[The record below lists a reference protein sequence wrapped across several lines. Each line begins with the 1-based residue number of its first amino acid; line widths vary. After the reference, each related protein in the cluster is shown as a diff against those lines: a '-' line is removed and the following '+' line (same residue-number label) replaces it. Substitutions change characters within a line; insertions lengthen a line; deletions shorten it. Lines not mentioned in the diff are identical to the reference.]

1 MQYPTFRRR
10 FATLL
15 AIFVFSAC
23 QPESTTPAS
32 DAPQSTGTPTEASAT
47 PTDWQKIS
55 PAANTTCSDG
65 SPYSFFVRQGDPNK
79 LLVYFQGGGAC
90 WFRQN
95 CDPQM
100 SPSYSIQVGNI
111 DRANFGIFNL
121 DNPDNPF
128 KDHTT
133 VFAPYCTA
141 DVHMGASDTVYPPV
155 EEGQTDLVIR
165 HQGRANVEAVL
176 QWTYEHVPSPQSIFV
191 TGSSAGA
198 IPSPLYTALIADH
211 YVNARI
217 AQLGD
222 GAGGYRRTN
231 NDSRPDEQWGTFDF
245 ITQEQGFANLRPET
259 MTYESL
265 YIAAAQAH
273 PDITFAE
280 YDAAEDAVQKRFLSM
295 SGQKDVALQ
304 QAIEANHADIRREV
318 GNFSSYIAGG
328 DSHTILGRPEFY
340 TLASNGVAIRDWVA
354 ALANF
359 ETVEN
364 VTCAPCDIESFSG
377 AAMPPA
383 VEAMWASWEDRRS
396 QYVEPFQIFDNVYYV
411 GIDWVAAYLIET
423 GDGLIL
429 IDSLYGSWLPVLLNN
444 IRELGFDPADVKYL
458 INTHGHFDHAGG
470 SALFQKVY
478 GSRVVMTAED
488 WQVAQAKPELA
499 AFYMPTPRVDM
510 VAEDGDTISL
520 GDNTI
525 TLYKTPGHTE
535 GVLSLGYTGKDG
547 DDTHSILTLGG
558 VGLNFSGI
566 ERTETYLDSYRRL
579 QSMQDSFSVS
589 LPNHQSMGRVFDR
602 RDLLA
607 QRQAGQAH
615 PFVDKPG
622 LSRDLASFIA
632 AAESKLELEKAG
644 NAPDPLAALQQAISD
659 EE

>member
-411 GIDWVAAYLIET
+411 GIDWVAAYLIDT

>member
-602 RDLLA
+602 RDLLT
-607 QRQAGQAH
+607 QRQARQAH

>member
-265 YIAAAQAH
+265 YIAAAQAQ

>member
-32 DAPQSTGTPTEASAT
+32 DAPQSTGTPTKASAT

-176 QWTYEHVPSPQSIFV
+176 QWTYEHVPSPQNIFV

-265 YIAAAQAH
+265 YIAAAQAQ

-383 VEAMWASWEDRRS
+383 VEAMWASWEDRSS

-622 LSRDLASFIA
+622 LNRDLASFIA
-632 AAESKLELEKAG
+632 AAESKLELERAG

>member
-32 DAPQSTGTPTEASAT
+32 DAPQSAGTPTEASAT

-304 QAIEANHADIRREV
+304 QAIEANHADIRQEV

>member
-318 GNFSSYIAGG
+318 GNFSNYIAGG

-444 IRELGFDPADVKYL
+444 IRECC
-458 INTHGHFDHAGG
+458 
-470 SALFQKVY
+470 
-478 GSRVVMTAED
+478 
-488 WQVAQAKPELA
+488 
-499 AFYMPTPRVDM
+499 
-510 VAEDGDTISL
+510 
-520 GDNTI
+520 
-525 TLYKTPGHTE
+525 
-535 GVLSLGYTGKDG
+535 
-547 DDTHSILTLGG
+547 
-558 VGLNFSGI
+558 
-566 ERTETYLDSYRRL
+566 
-579 QSMQDSFSVS
+579 
-589 LPNHQSMGRVFDR
+589 
-602 RDLLA
+602 
-607 QRQAGQAH
+607 
-615 PFVDKPG
+615 
-622 LSRDLASFIA
+622 
-632 AAESKLELEKAG
+632 
-644 NAPDPLAALQQAISD
+644 
-659 EE
+659 

>member
-429 IDSLYGSWLPVLLNN
+429 IDSLYGNWLPVLLNN

>member
-141 DVHMGASDTVYPPV
+141 DVHMGASNTVYPPV
-155 EEGQTDLVIR
+155 EEGQADLVIR

>member
-55 PAANTTCSDG
+55 SAANTTCSDG

-423 GDGLIL
+423 GEGLIL

-510 VAEDGDTISL
+510 VAEGGDTISL

>member
-265 YIAAAQAH
+265 YIAAAQAQ

-304 QAIEANHADIRREV
+304 QAIEANHADIRRDV

-328 DSHTILGRPEFY
+328 NSHTILGRPEFY

-499 AFYMPTPRVDM
+499 AFYLPTPRVDM

-535 GVLSLGYTGKDG
+535 GVLSLGFTGKDG

-622 LSRDLASFIA
+622 LNRDLASFIA
-632 AAESKLELEKAG
+632 AAESKLELERAG

>member
-141 DVHMGASDTVYPPV
+141 DVHMGASNTVYPPV
-155 EEGQTDLVIR
+155 EEGQADLVIR

-176 QWTYEHVPSPQSIFV
+176 QWTYEHVPSPQNIFV

-265 YIAAAQAH
+265 YIAAAQAQ

-383 VEAMWASWEDRRS
+383 VEAMWASWEDRSS

-488 WQVAQAKPELA
+488 WQMAQAKPELA

-510 VAEDGDTISL
+510 IAEDGDTISL

-622 LSRDLASFIA
+622 LNRDLASFIA
-632 AAESKLELEKAG
+632 AAESKLELERAG

>member
-659 EE
+659 VE

>member
-176 QWTYEHVPSPQSIFV
+176 QWTYEHVPSPQNIFV

-265 YIAAAQAH
+265 YIAAAQAQ

-622 LSRDLASFIA
+622 LNRDLASFIA
-632 AAESKLELEKAG
+632 AAESKLELERAG

>member
-176 QWTYEHVPSPQSIFV
+176 QWTYEHVPSPQNIFV

-265 YIAAAQAH
+265 YIAAAQAQ

-383 VEAMWASWEDRRS
+383 VEAMWASWEDRSS

-622 LSRDLASFIA
+622 LNRDLASFIA
-632 AAESKLELEKAG
+632 AAESKLELERAG

>member
-15 AIFVFSAC
+15 AIFVLSAC

-32 DAPQSTGTPTEASAT
+32 DALQSTGTPTEASAT

-659 EE
+659 EG

>member
-423 GDGLIL
+423 GEGLIL

>member
-1 MQYPTFRRR
+1 MQYQKFSRC
-10 FATLL
+10 L
-15 AIFVFSAC
+15 AILLVAFIFSAC
-23 QPESTTPAS
+23 QQEPATPSDTTHHAGVSTTTS
-32 DAPQSTGTPTEASAT
+32 ET
-47 PTDWQKIS
+47 PTDWQEIL

-65 SPYSFFVRQGDPNK
+65 SPYSFFVRHGDPDK

-90 WFRQN
+90 WFREN

-100 SPSYSIQVGNI
+100 SPSYSIRIGNI

-141 DVHMGASDTVYPPV
+141 DVHLGASDTVYPPV

-176 QWTYEHVPSPQSIFV
+176 QWTYEHVPSPQDIFV

-211 YVNARI
+211 YVDARI

-222 GAGGYRRTN
+222 GAGGYRRIN
-231 NDSRPDEQWGTFDF
+231 NDSRPDEQWGTFNF
-245 ITQEQGFANLRPET
+245 ITQEQGFADLSPET

-280 YDAAEDAVQKRFLSM
+280 YDAAEDAVQKRFLNM
-295 SGQKDVALQ
+295 SGQRDVALQ

-340 TLASNGVAIRDWVA
+340 TLASDGVAIRDWVA

-359 ETVEN
+359 EAVEN
-364 VTCAPCDIESFSG
+364 VTCAQCAIESFSG

-383 VEAMWASWEDRRS
+383 VEAMWASWEDRKN
-396 QYVEPFQIFDNVYYV
+396 QYVVPFQIFDNVYYV
-411 GIDWVAAYLIET
+411 GIDWVAAYLIDT

-429 IDSLYGSWLPVLLNN
+429 IDSLYGNWLPVLLNN
-444 IRELGFDPADVKYL
+444 IRQLGFDPADVKYL

-470 SALFQKVY
+470 SALFQKLY

-488 WQVAQAKPELA
+488 WQVARAKPELA
-499 AFYMPTPRVDM
+499 VFYMPTPRVDII
-510 VAEDGDTISL
+510 AKDGDTITL
-520 GDNTI
+520 GNNTI
-525 TLYKTPGHTE
+525 TLFNTPGHTE

-547 DDTHSILTLGG
+547 ADTHSILTLGG

-566 ERTETYLDSYRRL
+566 ERTEIYLDSYRRL
-579 QSMQDSFSVS
+579 QSMQDNFSVS

-607 QRQAGQAH
+607 QRQTGQAH

-632 AAESKLELEKAG
+632 AAETKLRLEKAG
-644 NAPDPLAALQQAISD
+644 TAPDPLAALQQAISD

>member
-32 DAPQSTGTPTEASAT
+32 DAPQSTGTPTKASAT

>member
-607 QRQAGQAH
+607 QRQAGEAH

>member
-304 QAIEANHADIRREV
+304 QAIEANHADIRRDV

-328 DSHTILGRPEFY
+328 NSHTILGRPEFY

>member
-32 DAPQSTGTPTEASAT
+32 DAPQSTGTPTKASAT

-141 DVHMGASDTVYPPV
+141 DVHMGASNTVYPPV
-155 EEGQTDLVIR
+155 EEGQADLVIR

-176 QWTYEHVPSPQSIFV
+176 QWTYEHVPSPQNIFV

-383 VEAMWASWEDRRS
+383 VEAMWASWEDRSS

-615 PFVDKPG
+615 PFVDKPV
-622 LSRDLASFIA
+622 LNRDLASFIA

-644 NAPDPLAALQQAISD
+644 KAPDPLAALQQAISD

>member
-622 LSRDLASFIA
+622 LNRDLASFIA

>member
-32 DAPQSTGTPTEASAT
+32 DAPQSTGTPTKASAT

-141 DVHMGASDTVYPPV
+141 DVHMGASNTVYPPV
-155 EEGQTDLVIR
+155 EEGQADLVIR

-176 QWTYEHVPSPQSIFV
+176 QWTYEHVPSPQNIFV

-359 ETVEN
+359 ETIEN

-535 GVLSLGYTGKDG
+535 GVLSIGYTGKDG

>member
-15 AIFVFSAC
+15 AILVFSAC

-55 PAANTTCSDG
+55 PTANTTCSDG

-340 TLASNGVAIRDWVA
+340 TLASNGVAIRNWVA

>member
-364 VTCAPCDIESFSG
+364 VTCAPCDIESFS
-377 AAMPPA
+377 
-383 VEAMWASWEDRRS
+383 EAMWASWEDRRS

>member
-217 AQLGD
+217 AQLGV

>member
-1 MQYPTFRRR
+1 MQYQKFSRC
-10 FATLL
+10 L
-15 AIFVFSAC
+15 AILLVAFIFSAC
-23 QPESTTPAS
+23 QQEPATPSDTTHHAGVSTTTS
-32 DAPQSTGTPTEASAT
+32 ET
-47 PTDWQKIS
+47 PTDWQEIL

-65 SPYSFFVRQGDPNK
+65 SPYSFFVRHGDPDK

-90 WFRQN
+90 WFREN

-100 SPSYSIQVGNI
+100 SPSYSIRIGNI

-141 DVHMGASDTVYPPV
+141 DVHLGASDTVYPPV

-176 QWTYEHVPSPQSIFV
+176 QWTYEHVPSPQDIFV

-211 YVNARI
+211 YVDARI

-222 GAGGYRRTN
+222 GAGGYRRIN
-231 NDSRPDEQWGTFDF
+231 NDSRPDEQWGTFNF
-245 ITQEQGFANLRPET
+245 ITQEQGFADLSPET

-280 YDAAEDAVQKRFLSM
+280 YDAAEDAVQKRFLNM
-295 SGQKDVALQ
+295 SGQRDVALQ

-340 TLASNGVAIRDWVA
+340 TLASDGVAIRDWVA

-359 ETVEN
+359 EAVEN
-364 VTCAPCDIESFSG
+364 VTCAQCAIESFSG

-383 VEAMWASWEDRRS
+383 VEAMWTSWEDRKS
-396 QYVEPFQIFDNVYYV
+396 QYVVPFQIFDNVYYV
-411 GIDWVAAYLIET
+411 GIDWVAAYLIDT

-429 IDSLYGSWLPVLLNN
+429 IDSLYGNWLPVLLNN
-444 IRELGFDPADVKYL
+444 IRQLGFDPADVKYL

-470 SALFQKVY
+470 SALFQKLY

-488 WQVAQAKPELA
+488 WQVARAKPELA
-499 AFYMPTPRVDM
+499 VFYMPTPRVDII
-510 VAEDGDTISL
+510 AKDGDTITL
-520 GDNTI
+520 GNNTI
-525 TLYKTPGHTE
+525 TLFNTPGHTE

-547 DDTHSILTLGG
+547 ADTHSILTLGG

-566 ERTETYLDSYRRL
+566 ERTEIYLDSYRRL
-579 QSMQDSFSVS
+579 QSMQDNFSVS

-607 QRQAGQAH
+607 QRQTGQAH

-632 AAESKLELEKAG
+632 AAETKLRLEKAG
-644 NAPDPLAALQQAISD
+644 TAPDPLAALQQAISD

>member
-1 MQYPTFRRR
+1 MQYQKFSRC
-10 FATLL
+10 L
-15 AIFVFSAC
+15 AILLVAFIFSAC
-23 QPESTTPAS
+23 QQEPATPSDTTHHAGVSTTTS
-32 DAPQSTGTPTEASAT
+32 ET
-47 PTDWQKIS
+47 PTDWQEIL

-65 SPYSFFVRQGDPNK
+65 SPYSFFVRHGDPDK

-90 WFRQN
+90 WFREN

-100 SPSYSIQVGNI
+100 SPSYSIRIGNI

-141 DVHMGASDTVYPPV
+141 DVHLGASDTVYPPV

-176 QWTYEHVPSPQSIFV
+176 QWTYEHVPSPQDIFV

-211 YVNARI
+211 YVDARI

-222 GAGGYRRTN
+222 GAGGYRRIN
-231 NDSRPDEQWGTFDF
+231 NDSRPDEQWGTFNF
-245 ITQEQGFANLRPET
+245 ITQEQGFADLSPET

-280 YDAAEDAVQKRFLSM
+280 YDAAEDAVQKRFLNM
-295 SGQKDVALQ
+295 SGQRDVALQ

-340 TLASNGVAIRDWVA
+340 TLASDGVAIRDWVA

-359 ETVEN
+359 EAVEN
-364 VTCAPCDIESFSG
+364 VTCAQCAIESFSG

-383 VEAMWASWEDRRS
+383 VEAMWASWEDRKS
-396 QYVEPFQIFDNVYYV
+396 QYVVPFQIFDNVYYV
-411 GIDWVAAYLIET
+411 GIDWVAAYLIDT

-429 IDSLYGSWLPVLLNN
+429 IDSLYGNWLPVLLNN
-444 IRELGFDPADVKYL
+444 IRQLGFDPADVKYL

-470 SALFQKVY
+470 SALFQKLY

-488 WQVAQAKPELA
+488 WQVARAKPELA
-499 AFYMPTPRVDM
+499 VFYMPTPRVDII
-510 VAEDGDTISL
+510 AKDGDTITL
-520 GDNTI
+520 GNNTI
-525 TLYKTPGHTE
+525 TLFNTPGHTE

-547 DDTHSILTLGG
+547 ADTHSILTLGG
-558 VGLNFSGI
+558 VGLNFSGV
-566 ERTETYLDSYRRL
+566 ERTEIYLDSYRRL
-579 QSMQDSFSVS
+579 QSMQDNFSVS

-607 QRQAGQAH
+607 QRQTGQAH

-632 AAESKLELEKAG
+632 AAETKLRLEKAG
-644 NAPDPLAALQQAISD
+644 TAPDPLAALQQAISD

>member
-111 DRANFGIFNL
+111 DTANFGIFNL

-423 GDGLIL
+423 GDGLVL

>member
-32 DAPQSTGTPTEASAT
+32 DAPQSTGTPTKASAT

-141 DVHMGASDTVYPPV
+141 DVHMGASNTVYPPV
-155 EEGQTDLVIR
+155 EEGQADLVIR

-176 QWTYEHVPSPQSIFV
+176 QWTYEHVPSPQNIFV

-265 YIAAAQAH
+265 YIAAAQAQ

-383 VEAMWASWEDRRS
+383 VEAMWASWEDRSS

-488 WQVAQAKPELA
+488 WQMAQAKPELA

-510 VAEDGDTISL
+510 IAEDGDTISL

-525 TLYKTPGHTE
+525 TLYKTPGHTK
-535 GVLSLGYTGKDG
+535 GVLSLGYAGKDG

>member
-141 DVHMGASDTVYPPV
+141 DVHMGASNTVYPPV
-155 EEGQTDLVIR
+155 EEGQADLVIR

-176 QWTYEHVPSPQSIFV
+176 QWTYEHVPSPQNIFV

-211 YVNARI
+211 YVDARI

-265 YIAAAQAH
+265 YIAAAQAQ

-383 VEAMWASWEDRRS
+383 VEAMWASWEDRSS

-488 WQVAQAKPELA
+488 WQMAQAKPELA

-510 VAEDGDTISL
+510 IAEDGDTISL

-622 LSRDLASFIA
+622 LNRDLASFIA
-632 AAESKLELEKAG
+632 AAESKLELERAG

>member
-1 MQYPTFRRR
+1 MHYPTFRRR

-602 RDLLA
+602 RDLLT
-607 QRQAGQAH
+607 QRQARQAH

>member
-55 PAANTTCSDG
+55 PAANTACSDG

-354 ALANF
+354 ALTNF

>member
-141 DVHMGASDTVYPPV
+141 DVHMGASNTVYPPV
-155 EEGQTDLVIR
+155 EEGQADLVIR

-265 YIAAAQAH
+265 YIAAAQAQ

-383 VEAMWASWEDRRS
+383 VEAMWASWADRSS

-488 WQVAQAKPELA
+488 WQMAQAKPELA

-510 VAEDGDTISL
+510 IAEDGDTISL

-622 LSRDLASFIA
+622 LNRDLASFIA
-632 AAESKLELEKAG
+632 AAESKLELERAG

>member
-141 DVHMGASDTVYPPV
+141 DVHMGASNTVYPPV
-155 EEGQTDLVIR
+155 EEGQADLVIR

-265 YIAAAQAH
+265 YIAAAQAQ

-622 LSRDLASFIA
+622 LNRDLASFIA
-632 AAESKLELEKAG
+632 AAESKLVLERAG

>member
-32 DAPQSTGTPTEASAT
+32 DAPQSAGTPTEASAT

>member
-340 TLASNGVAIRDWVA
+340 TLASNGMAIRDWVA

>member
-273 PDITFAE
+273 PDIIFAE

>member
-231 NDSRPDEQWGTFDF
+231 NDSRPDEQWGTFEF

-340 TLASNGVAIRDWVA
+340 TLASNGMAIRDWVA

-602 RDLLA
+602 RDLLT
-607 QRQAGQAH
+607 QRQARQAH